1 MHFLLVNYEYPPIGA
16 GAANAT
22 WHIGQCLLRDGH
34 RVSVLTSAFGTLR
47 GWSEEQGVTIYR
59 CLAQR
64 RAAERSNIRE
74 MASFIA
80 GGILAVPR
88 VMRRTRPD
96 ACIVFFSIPGGP
108 VALAANLGW
117 GLPYVVSLR
126 GGDVPG
132 SEFTLVWS
140 HRLLKPLRRLVLK
153 RSRAVVANSEGLKR
167 LSERADPYPA
177 SVIPSGVDSEYF
189 RPSPRAEDGRFR
201 AIFVGRFHAQK
212 NIIALVEQFAAAVA
226 KASIDM
232 RLDLVGDGP
241 ERGQVEARIAALG
254 MQDRISV
261 LGWIPRAELLAA
273 YQRSDCLV
281 NPSIGEGLPNVV
293 LEAMAC
299 GVPVVASRVAGNDTL
314 VRHMDN
320 GLLFDVRRDEEMA
333 ECLARMASD
342 AAMRRRMAER
352 ARQIAVSEY
361 SWESVARQY
370 THLFTKAVA

>member
-34 RVSVLTSAFGTLR
+34 RVSVLTAAFGDLR
-47 GWSEEQGVTIYR
+47 GWSEDQGVTIYR
-59 CLAQR
+59 CLARR
-64 RAAERSNIRE
+64 RAAERSNITE

-80 GGILAVPR
+80 GGMLALPR
-88 VMRRTRPD
+88 VMKRLRPD

-108 VALAANLGW
+108 VALAANLAW

-153 RSRAVVANSEGLKR
+153 RSRAVVANSEGLKK
-167 LSERADPYPA
+167 LTERADPYPA
-177 SVIPSGVDSEYF
+177 IVIPSGVDSGYF
-189 RPSPRAEDGRFR
+189 HPAPRPPDGIFR

-212 NIIALVEQFAAAVA
+212 NIVALVEQFAAAA
-226 KASIDM
+226 NASSVDM
-232 RLDLVGDGP
+232 RLDLIGDGP
-241 ERGQVEARIAALG
+241 ERQQVEDRIASLG
-254 MQDRISV
+254 MRERISL

-273 YQRSDCLV
+273 YQRADSLV

-299 GVPVVASRVAGNDTL
+299 GLPVIASRVAGNDTL
-314 VRHMDN
+314 VRDLDN

-333 ECLARMASD
+333 QCLQRMASD
-342 AAMRRRMAER
+342 EAMRRRMGER
-352 ARQIAVSEY
+352 AREVAVAEY
-361 SWESVARQY
+361 SWQSVARQY
-370 THLFTKAVA
+370 SQLFSKS